1 MLKNIVNAYNKK
13 AISNA
18 EQKHQKPV
26 LLPHISAHTFR
37 HTACTRMAESG
48 MDMKVLQYIMGH
60 SDITI
65 TMDVY
70 NHVDQN
76 RIKIKR
82 EIEKMDCIEV
92 QQLSKRKLEIV

>member
-1 MLKNIVNAYNKK
+1 MLRNIVNAYNKK
-13 AISNA
+13 EVSSA

-48 MDMKVLQYIMGH
+48 MDIKALQYIMGH
-60 SDITI
+60 SDISV

-70 NHVDQN
+70 NHVDKN
-76 RIKIKR
+76 RIRR
-82 EIEKMDCIEV
+82 EIEKMDGIEV
-92 QQLSKRKLEIV
+92 QQLPKRKLGIV